1 MRTQVQ
7 HHSLQ
12 RKSGNS
18 PNVERMSQLWSAH
31 AAGRRLALERNEA
44 PTHGTARPSLAR
56 FSSQATP
63 GIGDSPEVESRSQK
77 LGGEGTASDCRGDRV
92 SVWADASVWNQ
103 SPYCER
109 TKRQW
114 LLPLKWLRL
123 FHVIETCIIR
133 KMLYVHNA
141 LARAHT

>member
-18 PNVERMSQLWSAH
+18 ADVERRSQLWSAH

-44 PTHGTARPSLAR
+44 LLW

-77 LGGEGTASDCRGDRV
+77 LGGEGTASDCRWGPGF
-92 SVWADASVWNQ
+92 S
-103 SPYCER
+103 
-109 TKRQW
+109 
-114 LLPLKWLRL
+114 LG
-123 FHVIETCIIR
+123 
-133 KMLYVHNA
+133 
-141 LARAHT
+141 

>member
-1 MRTQVQ
+1 MSSGKSPPGDAPRRTEGRDPEKRMRTQVQ

-77 LGGEGTASDCRGDRV
+77 LGGEGTASDCRWGPGF
-92 SVWADASVWNQ
+92 S
-103 SPYCER
+103 
-109 TKRQW
+109 
-114 LLPLKWLRL
+114 LG
-123 FHVIETCIIR
+123 
-133 KMLYVHNA
+133 
-141 LARAHT
+141 